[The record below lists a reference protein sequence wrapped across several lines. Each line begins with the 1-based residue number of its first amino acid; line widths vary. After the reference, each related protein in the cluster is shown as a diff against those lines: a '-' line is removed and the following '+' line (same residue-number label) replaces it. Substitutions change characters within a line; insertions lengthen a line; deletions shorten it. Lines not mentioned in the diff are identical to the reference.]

1 MALPT
6 RVTITEVGPR
16 DGLQSEG
23 VWVDTAKKIALIDAL
38 ARAGLPRIE
47 ATSFVHPKAIPNLRD
62 AAEVMAGITRVP
74 GVTYMAL
81 VPNLKGAER
90 AAATP
95 NVDMWVLFLSAS
107 ESHNKANVNMT
118 IDESLR
124 GFEPV
129 LALARQHGKPVR
141 AVISTAFG
149 CPYEGAVAPQ
159 SVIRI
164 GRALRDLGVQEI
176 HLGDTSGMA
185 NPRQVGDLIAD
196 FQAQVGRDVDLGLH
210 LHDTRGLALAN
221 IVVGL
226 QAGLTKYDAAIGGI
240 GGCPYAPGATG
251 NVSTEDLVHMLHEM
265 GIETGVDLDA
275 LLACSRMIRELVG
288 HEVPSHV
295 AQAGPASRLAARVQA
310 AAGAG

>member
-1 MALPT
+1 MAFPS
-6 RVTITEVGPR
+6 RVRITEVGPR

-23 VWVDTAKKIALIDAL
+23 VWVDTAQKIALVDAL

-62 AAEVMAGITRVP
+62 AAEVMSGITPVP
-74 GVTYMAL
+74 GVTYLAL

-95 NVDMWVLFLSAS
+95 NVHVWVLFLSAS
-107 ESHNKANVNMT
+107 ESHNKANVNMSS
-118 IDESLR
+118 DDSLR
-124 GFEPV
+124 GFVPV
-129 LALARQHGKPVR
+129 LALARRHRRPVR

-159 SVIRI
+159 SVLRI
-164 GRALRDLGVQEI
+164 GSALRDLGIQEI

-185 NPRQVGDLIAD
+185 NPQQVGDLIAA
-196 FQAQVGRDVDLGLH
+196 FQAKVGTDIDLGLH

-221 IVVGL
+221 VVVGL
-226 QAGLTKYDAAIGGI
+226 QAGLTNFDSAIGGI

-265 GIETGVDLDA
+265 GIETGIRLDA

-288 HEVPSHV
+288 HELPSHV
-295 AQAGPASRLAARVQA
+295 AQAGPASALADRMRTATA
-310 AAGAG
+310 